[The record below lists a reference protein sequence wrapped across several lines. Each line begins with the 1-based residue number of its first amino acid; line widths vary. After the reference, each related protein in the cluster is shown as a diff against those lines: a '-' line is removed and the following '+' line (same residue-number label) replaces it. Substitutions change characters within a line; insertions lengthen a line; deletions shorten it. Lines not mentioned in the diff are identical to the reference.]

1 MNLSLQSPPPPSP
14 DWLTPRAAAFS
25 ALPQTAELEVLVP
38 AFNEEHRLEATLRT
52 LAGHLRGLPVSTAL
66 RVVDNGSSDRTADC
80 VDRVAASGTPVT
92 LTGCSLRGKGAAVA
106 RGVLTSRAR
115 WTGFCDADLA
125 TSVTALDD
133 ALCLLRNGWQ
143 VVLGSR
149 LCAGATLYAPQ
160 PPARRLGGAGFRL
173 LTRRLRGPVT
183 DTQCGFK
190 FFETAAVRPVFARL
204 TTTGFAF
211 DVEVVARCRARGL
224 RMIELPVEWENR
236 RGSSFRP
243 VTDGRRVAVDLW
255 RLHRLRDLA
264 EGEPT

>member
-1 MNLSLQSPPPPSP
+1 MTLSLQPFPPPS
-14 DWLTPRAAAFS
+14 DRLSPRTAAFS
-25 ALPQTAELEVLVP
+25 STPQRAELEVLVP
-38 AFNEEHRLEATLRT
+38 AFNEEHRLETTLHT
-52 LAGHLRGLPVSTAL
+52 LAAHLNGLPVSTAL

-80 VDRVAASGTPVT
+80 VDRVAASGTPVS

-143 VVLGSR
+143 AVLGSR
-149 LCAGATLYAPQ
+149 RCTGATLSGPQ
-160 PPARRLGGAGFRL
+160 PAARRFGGAGFRL

-190 FFETAAVRPVFARL
+190 FFETAAVQNLFTRL

-211 DVEVVARCRARGL
+211 DVEVVARCRALGV
-224 RMIELPVEWENR
+224 RMVELPVTWENQQ
-236 RGSSFRP
+236 GSSFRP
-243 VTDGRRVAVDLW
+243 VADGRRVAVDLW
-255 RLHRLRDLA
+255 RLHRLRDLGE
-264 EGEPT
+264 EGLA